1 MKRKNWV
8 RLDNASN
15 IFLAAMTDF
24 DTKVFRLSAAMEESV
39 DPKLLQE
46 ALELTLEAYPLYR
59 SVLRRGVFWYY
70 LEESDLKP
78 QVLLDEQPPCS
89 QLYHFDRKELLFR
102 VVYYQNRIHLEVF
115 HALSDGTGAMWFF
128 EDLLS
133 EYVLLQQAQAPS
145 DINKGNS
152 RLERTRGNANVDSFI
167 HYFRHKGQRS
177 YTDAA
182 QSAIRKLAG
191 ASKTVGK
198 FALRYGKKFIQNEP
212 TSLENKKKKKKVYQ
226 IKGKRTIDNRTHV
239 VELNMPV
246 QSVLTLAHEQQAS
259 LTTYLTALFI
269 EAIRKTNPIVQD
281 GMTIAVSVPVN
292 LRQFYYSNSAR
303 NFFSTTRLEY
313 TYDPEE
319 EINLAVICKTLKEQL
334 QQQLSP
340 NSLETR
346 LNKLIA
352 YEFNPF
358 TRVIIRPIK
367 DGLLKVINYFNN
379 RGLTFAMS
387 NLGKVQLP
395 QTIDEKVHQV
405 YFQTSAVRPQFCV
418 VSHRDHLSI
427 CLNSPFID
435 TTLYKQF
442 VRDLTALGVPVT
454 ISANKIAGPELRGEE
469 E

>member
-1 MKRKNWV
+1 MKKKTWV

-24 DTKVFRLSAAMEESV
+24 DTKVFRLSAAMEGPI
-39 DPKLLQE
+39 DPELLQQ
-46 ALELTLEAYPLYR
+46 ALDKTFESYLLYH
-59 SVLRRGVFWYY
+59 SVLRRGIFWYY

-78 QVLLDEQPPCS
+78 KVMLDEQPPCA
-89 QLYHFDRKELLFR
+89 QLYHYDRKELLFR

-115 HALSDGTGAMWFF
+115 HALSDGTGALWFF

-133 EYVLLQQAQAPS
+133 EYVFLRHADSFSEMNQES
-145 DINKGNS
+145 Y
-152 RLERTRGNANVDSFI
+152 RLKRPIENTNADSFI
-167 HYFRHKGQRS
+167 HYFRHKGQRN
-177 YTDAA
+177 YTEAT
-182 QSAIRKLAG
+182 QSAIRKLTG

-198 FALRYGKKFIQNEP
+198 FALRYGKIALQYE
-212 TSLENKKKKKKVYQ
+212 SSSQQKKMKKKKVYQ

-246 QSVLTLAHEQQAS
+246 QNLLTLAHEQNAS
-259 LTTYLTALFI
+259 LTIYLTALFI
-269 EAIRKTNPIVQD
+269 EAIRKTNPAVQK

-292 LRQFYYSNSAR
+292 LRQFYYSDSAR

-313 TYDPEE
+313 TYDPEKKT
-319 EINLAVICKTLKEQL
+319 NLAVICKTLKEQL

-340 NSLETR
+340 DSLENR

-367 DGLLKVINYFNN
+367 DIILKAINYFNN

-387 NLGKVQLP
+387 NLGSVTLP
-395 QTIDEKVHQV
+395 RSIDEQVHQF

-418 VSHRDHLSI
+418 ISHGEHLSI
-427 CLNSPFID
+427 CLNSPFIE
-435 TTLYKQF
+435 TILYKQF

-454 ISANKIAGPELRGEE
+454 IAANKINDTDMGSEE
-469 E
+469 A

>member
-15 IFLAAMTDF
+15 IFLASVTDF
-24 DTKVFRLSAAMEESV
+24 DTKVFRLSATLEEAI
-39 DPKLLQE
+39 DPILLQL
-46 ALELTLEAYPLYR
+46 ALDKNFEAYPLYR

-78 QVLLDEQPPCS
+78 QVQLDEQPPCS

-133 EYVLLQQAQAPS
+133 EYVFLQNDLVSAEISKESSQS
-145 DINKGNS
+145 
-152 RLERTRGNANVDSFI
+152 ERVVDSEHTDSFI
-167 HYFRHKGQRS
+167 HHFRHKGQRS
-177 YTDAA
+177 YAVAT

-191 ASKTVGK
+191 ASKTAGK
-198 FALRYGKKFIQNEP
+198 FALNYGKKAMQYEM
-212 TSLENKKKKKKVYQ
+212 TDKEKKKKRKKVYQ

-239 VELNMPV
+239 VELNMSVQPV
-246 QSVLTLAHEQQAS
+246 LKLAHEQNAS
-259 LTTYLTALFI
+259 LTIYLTALFI
-269 EAIRKTNPIVQD
+269 EAIRKTNPIVED

-292 LRQFYYSNSAR
+292 LRQFYDSTSAR
-303 NFFSTTRLEY
+303 NFFSTTHLEY
-313 TYDPEE
+313 TYDPSEKT
-319 EINLAVICKTLKEQL
+319 NLAVICKTLKEQL
-334 QQQLSP
+334 RQQLSS

-352 YEFNPF
+352 YEFNPL
-358 TRVIIRPIK
+358 TRVIFRPIK
-367 DGLLKVINYFNN
+367 DGILKIINYFNN
-379 RGLTFAMS
+379 RRLTFAMS
-387 NLGKVQLP
+387 NLGSVHLP
-395 QTIDEKVHQV
+395 QSIDEKVHQF

-418 VSHRDHLSI
+418 ISHQDYLSI
-427 CLNSPFID
+427 CLNSPFVE

-442 VRDLTALGVPVT
+442 VRDLTALGVAIT
-454 ISANKIAGPELRGEE
+454 ISANKIDGLELRGEQN
-469 E
+469 

>member
-15 IFLAAMTDF
+15 IFLASMTDF
-24 DTKVFRLSAAMEESV
+24 DTKVFRLSATMEEAI
-39 DPKLLQE
+39 DPILLQL
-46 ALELTLEAYPLYR
+46 ALDKNFEAYPLYH

-133 EYVLLQQAQAPS
+133 EYVLLQNDFISAET
-145 DINKGNS
+145 NKES
-152 RLERTRGNANVDSFI
+152 SQSERAIEGAHTDSFI
-167 HYFRHKGQRS
+167 HHFRHKGQRT
-177 YTDAA
+177 YAEAA
-182 QSAIRKLAG
+182 QSSIRKLTG
-191 ASKTVGK
+191 ASKTAGK
-198 FALRYGKKFIQNEP
+198 FALEYGKKAMRYEMTNQ
-212 TSLENKKKKKKVYQ
+212 ENKKKRKKVYQ

-239 VELNMPV
+239 VELNMSVQPV
-246 QSVLTLAHEQQAS
+246 LKLAHEQNAS
-259 LTTYLTALFI
+259 LTIYLTALFI
-269 EAIRKTNPIVQD
+269 EAIQKTNPVVED

-292 LRQFYYSNSAR
+292 LRKFYDSTSAR
-303 NFFSTTRLEY
+303 NFFSTTHLEY
-313 TYDPEE
+313 TYEPSEE
-319 EINLAVICKTLKEQL
+319 TNLAVICKTLKEQL

-352 YEFNPF
+352 YEFNPI
-358 TRVIIRPIK
+358 TRVIFRPVK
-367 DGLLKVINYFNN
+367 DGILKVINYFNN

-387 NLGKVQLP
+387 NLGSVQLP
-395 QTIDEKVHQV
+395 QSIDDKVHQF

-418 VSHRDHLSI
+418 ISHQDYLSI
-427 CLNSPFID
+427 CLNSPFVE

-442 VRDLTALGVPVT
+442 VRDLTALGVPIT
-454 ISANKIAGPELRGEE
+454 ISANRIDGLELRGEE

>member
-15 IFLAAMTDF
+15 IFLAAMNDF

-39 DPKLLQE
+39 DSKLLQE
-46 ALELTLEAYPLYR
+46 ALEHTLEAYPLYR
-59 SVLRRGVFWYY
+59 SILRRGVFWYY

-115 HALSDGTGAMWFF
+115 HALSDGTGALWFF

-145 DINKGNS
+145 DINKGNY

-182 QSAIRKLAG
+182 QSAIRKLTG

-198 FALRYGKKFIQNEP
+198 FALRYGKKVIQNEP
-212 TSLENKKKKKKVYQ
+212 TSSEYKKRKKKVYQ

-239 VELNMPV
+239 VELNMPIE
-246 QSVLTLAHEQQAS
+246 SVLTLAHEQQAS

-313 TYDPEE
+313 TYDPAE

-454 ISANKIAGPELRGEE
+454 ISANRIDGPELRGEE